1 MTAAAVIGGEAVR
14 ALVSME
20 AAVTALADALRGG
33 LDPDADPPRPVVE
46 VPAGQLLLM
55 PAAHGRHAGVKIAGV
70 APANPARGLPRVQG
84 VYLLLDG
91 VTLAT
96 LAVIDGAALT
106 ALRTP
111 AVSALAVRR
120 LARPDARTL
129 TVFGTGPQ
137 AWGHVEALRAVRPV
151 ERVTVV
157 GRDRARAEALAARC
171 AAAGLRA
178 VAVPAAGRAEVER
191 AVAAADLIACCTSAR
206 EPLFPGALVAP
217 GATVVAVG
225 SHEPEA
231 REVDG
236 TLVARATVAVET
248 RAVALAEAGDLI
260 LPLREG
266 VIGADHLVADL
277 RELERGNLRP
287 GPGPRLFKS
296 VGMAWEDLVVAAAV
310 HDAWRGGSGGDAK
323 MASGPERS
331 GP

>member
-1 MTAAAVIGGEAVR
+1 MTAPAVIGAEHVR
-14 ALVSME
+14 ALVPME

-33 LDPDADPPRPVVE
+33 LDPGADPPRPVVE

-70 APANPARGLPRVQG
+70 APANPARGLPRIQG
-84 VYLLLDG
+84 AYLLLDG
-91 VTLAT
+91 ATLAT
-96 LAVIDGAALT
+96 LAVIDGPALT

-129 TVFGTGPQ
+129 TVFGAGPQ

-157 GRDRARAEALAARC
+157 GRDRGRAEALAARC
-171 AAAGLRA
+171 AAAGLHA
-178 VAVPAAGRAEVER
+178 AAVPAARRAEVER
-191 AVAAADLIACCTSAR
+191 AVASADLIACCTSAR
-206 EPLFPGALVAP
+206 EPLFPGALVAG

-236 TLVARATVAVET
+236 ALVARATVVVET
-248 RAVALAEAGDLI
+248 RAVALAEAGDVI

-277 RELERGNLRP
+277 RELERGTLTP

-310 HDAWRGGSGGDAK
+310 HDAWRSGSGGDAK